1 MSKRDNPNHGNR
13 PIDQQRAQE
22 HNNPSPNNAS
32 GGNDRPAQTAQPLV
46 LDQTS
51 LEAIISGIS
60 AKIRPPLAAGGNVPP
75 TDPARE
81 QQRQPTGAPHEQQR
95 QPGDTLAG
103 ELSTLAK

>member
-1 MSKRDNPNHGNR
+1 MSDGDNPNHGNR
-13 PIDQQRAQE
+13 PVDQQGTQE

-32 GGNDRPAQTAQPLV
+32 GSGDRPAQTVQPLV

-60 AKIRPPLAAGGNVPP
+60 AKFRPSLAAGGNVPP

-81 QQRQPTGAPHEQQR
+81 QQRQPTGTPHEQQR
-95 QPGDTLAG
+95 QPGGTLAG